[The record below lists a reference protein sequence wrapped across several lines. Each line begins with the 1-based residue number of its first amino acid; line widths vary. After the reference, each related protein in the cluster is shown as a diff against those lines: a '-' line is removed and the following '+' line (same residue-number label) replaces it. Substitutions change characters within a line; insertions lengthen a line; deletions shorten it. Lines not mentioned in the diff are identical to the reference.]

1 MCKLPLPQWKQA
13 NYPVIHIY
21 ATHAVGKMQRD
32 RAGQSRVEE
41 YAGRSEEEEE
51 EYYEATKEGLA
62 LKTGRTEEEVL

>member
-1 MCKLPLPQWKQA
+1 
-13 NYPVIHIY
+13 
-21 ATHAVGKMQRD
+21 MQRD